1 VISILS
7 EKAMKDFLRKVLE
20 EKATAQDH
28 GRISPAELVDCT
40 GGKPPPARI
49 AVYDS
54 LASAPRVVEL
64 SAQDYEEFI
73 NLLATK
79 TYQLSQEKGGSIPFT
94 VIREI
99 VENLIH
105 AYFREAVITIL
116 DNGNT
121 IRISD
126 QGPGIKDK
134 EKTLQPGFTT
144 ATQGM
149 KKIIRGV
156 GSGLPIVREAL
167 VCAKG
172 NVIIEDNLER
182 GTVITLSVPGRKES
196 HQGGAVAESAGPA
209 PHEVPRFKLSSRQK
223 RVLFLVTELGA
234 VGPSKVADELDVSL
248 STAYRDLL
256 RLEKEGL
263 VELGDRGRRGLTSL
277 GVKCLDVILTS

>member
-1 VISILS
+1 
-7 EKAMKDFLRKVLE
+7 MKDFLQRVLE
-20 EKATAQDH
+20 EKAAAQDR
-28 GRISPAELVDCT
+28 GRASSAELVGCA
-40 GGKPPPARI
+40 GSKPPPARI

-73 NLLATK
+73 SLLATK

-121 IRISD
+121 IRVSD

-144 ATQGM
+144 ATQEM

-167 VCAKG
+167 TCAEG
-172 NVIIEDNLER
+172 NVLIEDNLER
-182 GTVITLSVPGRKES
+182 GTVITLSVPKGRGG
-196 HQGGAVAESAGPA
+196 HQEGPVAESTGPT
-209 PHEVPRFKLSSRQK
+209 PREVPRFKLSGRQK
-223 RVLFLVTELGA
+223 KVLFLVTELGA
-234 VGPSKVADELDVSL
+234 VGPSRVADELDVSL

-256 RLEKEGL
+256 HLEKEGL
-263 VELGDRGRRGLTSL
+263 VELGDRGRRGLTPL